1 MDFPHVV
8 FPIRSRARHALRAER
23 RGPTSGADCQRRVG
37 PPIMDRGLSGI
48 GWWILALGMACGGA
62 QAEDMAAVEARLSA
76 SVSYLA
82 SDELEGRGVGAAGID
97 RAAQYIAE
105 QFAAL
110 GLKTDLYQDTPF
122 QTFSMRTG
130 AELGDGNVAALI
142 GPPSNDLAQPERQEL
157 KLKDDYTPLSLGG
170 SGRIDLPLVFAGYGI
185 TAIDEDYDDYASVDV
200 RNKAVIVLRHEPQQD
215 NPHSPFEGK
224 QTSPYATFV
233 RKASNA
239 YEHGAAAVIFVT
251 DDHEIQDKV
260 ARRYKRWQAALDQVS
275 EVREKFKSV
284 EKPSAERIR
293 LHEEELAKLLDKVR
307 DEAKKLAAEY
317 DPVLDFQTAGEV
329 GEGRDFPVL
338 HCRRGA
344 IDAAVKSALG
354 ADLAELERRIDQG
367 PRPHSGEL
375 GGWRI
380 QAEVAVLRQEA
391 AVKNVAAVLEGDG
404 PLADETIVVGAHY
417 DHLGRG
423 GSGSLAPGSTEIHN
437 GADDNG
443 SGTAALIEV
452 ARQLA
457 LRPQKLSR
465 RVLFLAFTGEETG
478 LIGSARYVRDPLFP
492 LDQTVAMLN
501 MDMVGRL
508 NENKLIL
515 QGCNTAAEFD
525 GIVDRLNERL
535 AFQITRKP
543 GGFGPSD
550 HSSFYAKQVPVIHFF
565 TGTHSDYH
573 RPSDDVEKLNLEGM
587 RRIAELV
594 AGMAIEIA
602 EAPQRPTYQRS
613 TAGMP
618 RGGGDSSRPYFGS
631 VPDFS
636 QDQPGYALM
645 SVSEEGPAEKAGLKG
660 GDIIVRLGESKIGGL
675 EDFDSALRK
684 FKAGDKVPVTIL
696 RDKQERVVEVILEE
710 PR

>member
-1 MDFPHVV
+1 MDIQYATVCRPVQ
-8 FPIRSRARHALRAER
+8 RARQAAPAALAWAM
-23 RGPTSGADCQRRVG
+23 SAAF
-37 PPIMDRGLSGI
+37 LSW
-48 GWWILALGMACGGA
+48 GWA
-62 QAEDMAAVEARLSA
+62 QAEDLAAVEARLSA
-76 SVSYLA
+76 SVGYLA
-82 SDELEGRGVGAAGID
+82 SDDLEGRGIGSAGLD

-110 GLKTDLYQDTPF
+110 GLKTDLYQNTPY
-122 QTFSMRTG
+122 QAFSMRTG
-130 AELGDGNVAALI
+130 AELGPVNAAALVA
-142 GPPSNDLAQPERQEL
+142 PPPNDLARPERIDL

-170 SGRIDLPLVFAGYGI
+170 SGKIDLPLVFVGYGI
-185 TAIDEDYDDYASVDV
+185 TAPDEHYDDYADV
-200 RNKAVIVLRHEPQQD
+200 EARGKAVIVLRHEPQQD

-224 QTSPYATFV
+224 QTSQYATFV
-233 RKASNA
+233 RKVSNA
-239 YEHGAAAVIFVT
+239 YEHGAAAVIFCT

-260 ARRYKRWQAALDQVS
+260 DRRYKRWQAALDQVG
-275 EVREKFKSV
+275 EAREKFKNV
-284 EKPSAERIR
+284 ERPTAERIR
-293 LHEEELAKLLDKVR
+293 LHETELAKLLDKVQE
-307 DEAKKLAAEY
+307 EAKKLAAEY

-338 HCRRGA
+338 HCRRGVL
-344 IDAAVKSALG
+344 DAAVRGALG
-354 ADLAELERRIDQG
+354 VDLAELEKRIDNG
-367 PRPHSGEL
+367 PAPQSKEL
-375 GGWRI
+375 TGWRI
-380 QAEVAVLRQEA
+380 QAEVAVLRKEA
-391 AVKNVAAVLEGDG
+391 EVKNVVAVLEGAGD
-404 PLADETIVVGAHY
+404 LADETIVVGAHY
-417 DHLGRG
+417 DHLGHG
-423 GSGSLAPGSTEIHN
+423 GSGSLSPGSSEIHN

-452 ARQLA
+452 ARQLVS
-457 LRPQKLSR
+457 RPQKLPR
-465 RVLFLAFTGEETG
+465 RIVFIAFTGEESG
-478 LIGSARYVRDPLFP
+478 LIGSARYVRQPPFP
-492 LDQTVAMLN
+492 LDKTVAMLN

-508 NENKLIL
+508 HDNKLIL

-525 GIVDRLNERL
+525 AMVDKLNEAL
-535 AFQITRKP
+535 DFQITRKP

-565 TGTHSDYH
+565 TGTHGDYH

-587 RRIAELV
+587 QRITQLV

-602 EAPQRPTYQRS
+602 EAAQRPTYQRS

-645 SVSEEGPAEKAGLKG
+645 SVSEGGPAEKAGLKG
-660 GDIIVRLGESKIGGL
+660 GDIIIRLGESKIGGL

-684 FKAGDKVPVTIL
+684 FKAGDKAPVTIL
-696 RDKQERVVEVILEE
+696 RDKKEQVVDVILEE